1 MSTAGIYNYN
11 PKVTHPNAVIPQMAS
26 ASHQPPFF
34 FGGSQIPVNLGI
46 KGSGFKTMYKDSR
59 QRPKFDLQRKAS
71 TSVEKHQKIMLP
83 FKGSGLYA

>member
-11 PKVTHPNAVIPQMAS
+11 PKVTHPDAVLPQMAS

-34 FGGSQIPVNLGI
+34 FGGSQIPINIGI
-46 KGSGFKTMYKDSR
+46 KGSGFKTSYVNSIE
-59 QRPKFDLQRKAS
+59 RPKFNLQRKAS

-83 FKGSGLYA
+83 FKGSGLY